1 MNKKIIA
8 LVMVVAVIGLLIF
21 GGGLFNENESIDMKD
36 VIADKAMVEEN
47 ESDMEKDEMVA
58 DEMKADEMKA
68 DEMIEPHDEAVMI
81 EVKNDGDVPPDFEL
95 MDLEGNIHKLSD
107 YKGGKLYVKF
117 WASWC
122 SICLAGMDE
131 LDILSGE
138 MNEFE
143 TITIVSPNANG
154 EMSEADFKEWF
165 KGLETE
171 NIKVLLDI
179 DGEITKAYGVRAY
192 PTSVYIGS
200 DGIMVKRQPGHN
212 GNDGIKAVFEEIY

>member
-21 GGGLFNENESIDMKD
+21 GGGLFNENDPIDMKEM
-36 VIADKAMVEEN
+36 AEEK
-47 ESDMEKDEMVA
+47 DMEKDEMK
-58 DEMKADEMKA
+58 DEEMT
-68 DEMIEPHDEAVMI
+68 EPHEEAMV

-95 MDLEGNIHKLSD
+95 MDLDGNVHKLSD
-107 YKGGKLYVKF
+107 YKGDKVYVKF

-122 SICLAGMDE
+122 SICLAGMEE
-131 LDILSGE
+131 LDTLSGE
-138 MNEFE
+138 MNDFK
-143 TITIVSPNANG
+143 TITIVSPDANG
-154 EMSEADFKEWF
+154 EMSEAEFKEWF
-165 KGLETE
+165 KGLDTK

-179 DGEITKAYGVRAY
+179 DGKITKAYGVRAY

-212 GNDGIKAVFEEIY
+212 GNDGIKSVFEEIY